1 VIGAALFGPLALAMI
16 AILVAMAGVSVVWRR
31 QGEARLA
38 EVRGGLSAIRKL
50 GRALHERHPIRL
62 RLEAAP
68 VAELSLEEL
77 AHLLHGS
84 RPGPAAMALLTLENR
99 LHWIERF
106 AQFSVHLGILG
117 TVLSLTVSDPSD
129 LEGFRATL
137 PLALGTTFW
146 GLVGALGLSSLAG
159 AVENLLADARRELR
173 LGLLS
178 SFDAPDA
185 ALAEDES

>member
-1 VIGAALFGPLALAMI
+1 MIGAALFGPLAIAMMVIIIVMAAVALA
-16 AILVAMAGVSVVWRR
+16 WRR
-31 QGEARLA
+31 RGEARLD
-38 EVRGGLSAIRKL
+38 EVRGGLATIRQL
-50 GRALHERHPIRL
+50 GRELHPRHPIRL

-84 RPGPAAMALLTLENR
+84 RPGPAAKDLLRLENR
-99 LHWIERF
+99 LQWVERF

-117 TVLSLTVSDPSD
+117 TVLSLAVSDPTD
-129 LEGFRATL
+129 LESFRGQL

-159 AVENLLADARRELR
+159 AIENLLADARQELR

-178 SFDAPDA
+178 SFDEPP
-185 ALAEDES
+185 EESP